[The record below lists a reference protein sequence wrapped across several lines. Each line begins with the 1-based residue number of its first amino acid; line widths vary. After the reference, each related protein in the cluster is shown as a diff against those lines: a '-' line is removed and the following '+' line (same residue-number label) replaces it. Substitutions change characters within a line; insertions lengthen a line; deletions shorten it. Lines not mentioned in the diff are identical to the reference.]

1 MMRRF
6 ALAVLVGTVATLPA
20 SLIAQTIQVSK
31 DNRTIAITATETA
44 EAIADQ
50 AVVTVGYLD
59 YGTDEASAYANG
71 SRRSNAIVA
80 ALEKAGIAK
89 TTIESMDQQLRPLNE
104 YEIKNLKAE
113 QKNYRYV
120 ISQSWTV
127 KTEPEK
133 ANKVLDIAVKA
144 GANQSGN
151 IAWEMKDRDA
161 LEAQAAEKAIAHAQ
175 RIAAQMAAGLKIH
188 LGPLVYASN
197 QQESP
202 VRPVPMMARAMA
214 FKGADANTEP
224 LAITSRHIT
233 QSATVYA
240 VFSVTD

>member
-1 MMRRF
+1 MRTL
-6 ALAVLVGTVATLPA
+6 ALAVLIGTAAAP
-20 SLIAQTIQVSK
+20 IAIAGQTIQVNK
-31 DNRTIAITATETA
+31 DNRTIAITATDTA

-50 AVVTVGYLD
+50 AVVTVGFLD

-71 SRRSNAIVA
+71 SRRSNAIIA
-80 ALEKAGIAK
+80 ALEKAGFAK
-89 TTIESMDQQLRPLNE
+89 NTIESMDQQLRPLNE

-197 QQESP
+197 QQETP
-202 VRPVPMMARAMA
+202 VRPVPMMARSMA
-214 FKGADANTEP
+214 FKTTDANTEP

-240 VFSVTD
+240 VFAVTE

>member
-1 MMRRF
+1 MRTLALTLAA
-6 ALAVLVGTVATLPA
+6 ALATTAA
-20 SLIAQTIQVSK
+20 AQTIQVNK
-31 DNRTIAITATETA
+31 DNRTIAITATDTA

-50 AVVTVGYLD
+50 AVVTVGFLD
-59 YGTDEASAYANG
+59 YGTDEATAYANG

-80 ALEKAGIAK
+80 ALEKSGVAR
-89 TTIESMDQQLRPLNE
+89 TTIESMDQELRPLNE

-127 KTEPEK
+127 KTDPDK
-133 ANKVLDIAVKA
+133 ANKVLDAAVKA

-151 IAWEMKDRDA
+151 IAWQMKDRDV

-197 QQESP
+197 QQDSP
-202 VRPVPMMARAMA
+202 VRPVPMMARAVA
-214 FKGADANTEP
+214 FKAADANTEP

-240 VFSVTD
+240 VFAVTD